1 MNFKEKY
8 ISDKENSLKEDL
20 SRIVVSNEA
29 YAIMDVINELIKKI
43 EHVRSGL

>member
-29 YAIMDVINELIKKI
+29 YAIMDVINELINKI